1 MIKSFL
7 ETAAN
12 PRFRQNL
19 YHATLFKYHVLGDRT
34 VPDPGLPPYYP
45 ASFFRIIKK
54 VAEETPLNIIT
65 MSLKQWYALLLEE
78 DITMRRNEGN
88 LEFIP
93 CRAELRSPGT
103 DWECVWR
110 RIRLPGLDSE
120 LTSFLFRLLH
130 DLLPTK
136 ERQNR
141 ISAATPST
149 CRHCQDNTEEDLLHA
164 MFLCEYNRDV
174 SHALV
179 QAILAYDN
187 TITPRRL
194 LTLEYDVADDDLEL
208 PITWV
213 TAETLKQIWNSRLS
227 GKRVRLYTIRAEIE
241 SKVAMMR
248 KTRHYNSSQKIL
260 DIIRTWP
267 EGLL

>member
-1 MIKSFL
+1 
-7 ETAAN
+7 
-12 PRFRQNL
+12 
-19 YHATLFKYHVLGDRT
+19 
-34 VPDPGLPPYYP
+34 
-45 ASFFRIIKK
+45 
-54 VAEETPLNIIT
+54 
-65 MSLKQWYALLLEE
+65 
-78 DITMRRNEGN
+78 MRRNGGN
-88 LEFIP
+88 LEVIP

-103 DWECVWR
+103 DWGCVWR

-149 CRHCQDNTEEDLLHA
+149 CTYCQDDTEEDLLHG

-248 KTRHYNSSQKIL
+248 KTRHYNTSQKIL
-260 DIIRTWP
+260 ELIRTWP